1 MREPNSSIRSICER
15 TPLQLEN
22 AYSLGKSPQLQEI
35 ASGPPFFS
43 APPDIIRPPTI
54 ALRRRSRPTPDPLL
68 PRVVGVHA
76 FNETRHAGDRPVT
89 VALLELRS

>member
-35 ASGPPFFS
+35 ASGPPFFG
-43 APPDIIRPPTI
+43 AAGHNPT
-54 ALRRRSRPTPDPLL
+54 AYDRLQRRSRPTPVPLL

-76 FNETRHAGDRPVT
+76 FNETRHAADRPVT
-89 VALLELRS
+89 VAPLELRS